1 MPRCS
6 RSTALLSTLLLA
18 TTAGCTSAPF
28 EAAYEDDLGPLPVD
42 PQVDLNAPIPEDAV
56 FAMDRVIVAMA
67 DTSDGLPT
75 TLSTDAT
82 QLDQLETIDGTRA
95 ALYEVPAGQDIRSL
109 VELLR
114 AEDGV
119 LYAEPDYER
128 VALADDPYLSYQWHM
143 DAVGAED
150 AWLTSTGDGAVVA
163 ILDTGVSSG
172 PYDGIGT
179 LGQGYDFYNRDS
191 DASDDNGH
199 GTHVAGTVGQ
209 ATDNGAGVAGLAYDA
224 TIMPVK
230 VLGRSG
236 GGSTSL
242 VVAGIN
248 FAVNNGADVINMS
261 LGSTA
266 YSSAEAQA
274 VQNARNNGVFVAAAS
289 GNSGRGTVEY
299 PGAYPGAV
307 AVGAVG
313 YGDVVTGYSNTGSD
327 LDLVAPGGDLSRDAN
342 GDGYADGVLQETVTN
357 GRWGFEFFEG
367 TSMAAP
373 HVAAAAALLMAEG
386 ATADEAQALLE
397 STARDIGSAS
407 WDRSSGWGSIDVAA
421 ALDALDSGLP
431 TDDGG
436 GSSASFCSGF
446 PTTYS
451 GTLTRS
457 GDWNAQPD
465 GTYFRTSGGRLE
477 GCLEGPGSADFDL
490 ALYQWNGRGWE
501 SIATSTDASSEER
514 ISVSVGA
521 GYYYWRVTSYDGA
534 GDYQF
539 AVDLP

>member
-1 MPRCS
+1 MPRCP
-6 RSTALLSTLLLA
+6 RSTALLTTLLLA
-18 TTAGCTSAPF
+18 TTAGCAATPF

-67 DTSDGLPT
+67 DTSNGLPT

-95 ALYEVPAGQDIRSL
+95 ALYEVPAGEDIRSL
-109 VELLR
+109 VERLR
-114 AEDGV
+114 AEEGV

-128 VALADDPYLSYQWHM
+128 LALANDPYLSYQWHM

-224 TIMPVK
+224 TIIPVK

-248 FAVNNGADVINMS
+248 FAVTNGADVINMS

-386 ATADEAQALLE
+386 ATAEEAQALLE
-397 STARDIGSAS
+397 STARDIGSS
-407 WDRSSGWGSIDVAA
+407 GWDRSSGWGSIDVAA
-421 ALDALDSGLP
+421 ALEALDSGLP

-436 GSSASFCSGF
+436 GSSTAFCSGF
-446 PTTYS
+446 STTYS

-457 GDWNAQPD
+457 GDWDAQPD